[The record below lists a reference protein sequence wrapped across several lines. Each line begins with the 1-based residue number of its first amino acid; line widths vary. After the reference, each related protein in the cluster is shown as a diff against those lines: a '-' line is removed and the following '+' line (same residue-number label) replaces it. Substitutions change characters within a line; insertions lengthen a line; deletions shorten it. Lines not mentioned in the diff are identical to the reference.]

1 VSHLL
6 FADGCFLF
14 CRANVAEVNRLLII
28 LHTYEHASGQKI
40 NLSKSEVFISR
51 NMSQAAQEDLAGILG
66 VRHVLGTGIYLGL
79 PSMIGRSK
87 KATFSYI
94 KDRIWKRMN
103 SWRGRALSKAG
114 KEIMIKSV
122 LQAIPSYVM
131 SMYILPSSF
140 IDDIEKMINVFWWGS
155 SNANRKS
162 IHWIAWER
170 LACPKDKGGLGFRN
184 FEAFNMWLW

>member
-1 VSHLL
+1 MIKKLKIHIWS
-6 FADGCFLF
+6 DQ
-14 CRANVAEVNRLLII
+14 
-28 LHTYEHASGQKI
+28 GQEI

-51 NMSQAAQEDLAGILG
+51 NMSQAAQADLAGILG
-66 VRHVLGTGIYLGL
+66 VKHVLGTSIYLGL

-94 KDRIWKRMN
+94 KDRIWKKMN

-131 SMYILPSSF
+131 SMFILPSSF
-140 IDDIEKMINVFWWGS
+140 IADIEKN
-155 SNANRKS
+155 
-162 IHWIAWER
+162 
-170 LACPKDKGGLGFRN
+170 DKRILVGRR
-184 FEAFNMWLW
+184 

>member
-94 KDRIWKRMN
+94 NDRI
-103 SWRGRALSKAG
+103 
-114 KEIMIKSV
+114 
-122 LQAIPSYVM
+122 
-131 SMYILPSSF
+131 
-140 IDDIEKMINVFWWGS
+140 
-155 SNANRKS
+155 
-162 IHWIAWER
+162 
-170 LACPKDKGGLGFRN
+170 
-184 FEAFNMWLW
+184 